1 MYLGYQNG
9 KIKFYTETKL
19 DTALYNIDK
28 VEETQDEYVFD
39 GEEYVLKDEAWEE
52 KQAKKERERLDKLSM
67 TRGDVFEALILA
79 RGLTKPQIRAMIE
92 NAELDAMTKA
102 LYLNRFDEAP
112 SFFRGHPVFDFIG
125 NMLNITSTQMDDFF
139 ETKDYHYLT
148 NITLKINATPENAI
162 VTINGKETKEF
173 STPYQP
179 NLQLPVT
186 YSVVCEGYATKEDE
200 IVLTENTVLGVV
212 LDEVTEP
219 EQPTE
224 PTTEENSVV
233 EKATLAHSTVREND
247 ADE

>member
-28 VEETQDEYVFD
+28 VEETQEEYIFD

-52 KQAKKERERLDKLSM
+52 KQARKERKRLDNLSM
-67 TRGDVFEALILA
+67 TRGDMFEALILA

-92 NAELDAMTKA
+92 NAELDTMTKA
-102 LYLNRFDEAP
+102 LYLNRFDEALD
-112 SFFRGHPVFDFIG
+112 FYRGFPVF
-125 NMLNITSTQMDDFF
+125 NMLGQALGVTPKQLDDFF

-148 NITLKINATPENAI
+148 NITLKINATPSESV
-162 VTINGKETKEF
+162 VTINGKTTKEF

-186 YSVVCEGYATKEDE
+186 YSVACEGYTTKENE
-200 IVLTENTVLGVV
+200 IMLTENTVLDVV
-212 LDEVTEP
+212 LDEVTE
-219 EQPTE
+219 
-224 PTTEENSVV
+224 
-233 EKATLAHSTVREND
+233 
-247 ADE
+247 

>member
-1 MYLGYQNG
+1 MEIKAQLLQPFNEEERINFIVEQNHKLGYE
-9 KIKFYTETKL
+9 IKETEKALEAWGYTE
-19 DTALYNIDK
+19 
-28 VEETQDEYVFD
+28 
-39 GEEYVLKDEAWEE
+39 EE
-52 KQAKKERERLDKLSM
+52 KQEQERERLDKLSM

-92 NAELDAMTKA
+92 QAELDAMTKA
-102 LYLNRFDEAP
+102 LYLNRFDEAL

-148 NITLKINATPENAI
+148 DITLKINAIPENAI

-186 YSVVCEGYATKEDE
+186 YSVACEGYATKEDE
-200 IVLTENTVLGVV
+200 IVLTENTVLDVV
-212 LDEVTEP
+212 L
-219 EQPTE
+219 
-224 PTTEENSVV
+224 EE
-233 EKATLAHSTVREND
+233 EIIK
-247 ADE
+247 